1 MLLLSNVLSRSTW
14 RLMVACT
21 IVGGAIAACMPASAG
36 VVVPTTEHF
45 ATDAANWHDN
55 SGTAE
60 VSWVASGGPDGS
72 SYVSTAFNF
81 VDLPPGVPIP
91 GNAVALFRAQ
101 DEFNSSDNAFV
112 GDWVSSGVSEFSFYV
127 RHSASMPLNFFARFA
142 TPANAPAW
150 SGVEFAPVAPNTWT
164 LITIAISLSNPG
176 LFFEGPPGAGQAEFN
191 AVFGNLG
198 HVQIGAFAAGLAGV
212 DQTVTFDLDQ
222 PTITPAPGAVG
233 LLGLALLTRRR
244 RR

>member
-1 MLLLSNVLSRSTW
+1 MVPNSR
-14 RLMVACT
+14 RGMIVACS
-21 IVGGAIAACMPASAG
+21 VLACAATASTHSQAG

-45 ATDAANWHDN
+45 ATDAANWRDN

-72 SYVSTAFNF
+72 AYVSTTFNF

-112 GDWVSSGVSEFSFYV
+112 GDWVNSGVTEFNFYI
-127 RHSASMPLNFFARFA
+127 RHSASMPLNVFARFA
-142 TPANAPAW
+142 TPGNAPAW
-150 SGVEFAPVAPNTWT
+150 SGIEFTPVAPDTWT
-164 LITIAISLSNPG
+164 LITIPIALDNPA

-191 AVFGNLG
+191 AVFGNIG
-198 HVQIGAFAAGLAGV
+198 HVQIGAFAGGLAGV
-212 DQTVTFDLDQ
+212 DEVVTFDLDQ
-222 PTITPAPGAVG
+222 PTIAPAPGA
-233 LLGLALLTRRR
+233 LALLGMTLASRAFRRR
-244 RR
+244 RRRG